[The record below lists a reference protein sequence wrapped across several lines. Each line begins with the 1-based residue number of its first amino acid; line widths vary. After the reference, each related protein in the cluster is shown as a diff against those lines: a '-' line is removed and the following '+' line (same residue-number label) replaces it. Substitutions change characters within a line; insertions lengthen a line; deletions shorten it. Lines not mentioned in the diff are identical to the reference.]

1 MSRGG
6 LGGIASPGAILAW
19 PVSAKTPAALA
30 GQAARLARWV
40 TSRDRGLDPAGVAAG
55 LAARTRFACRAVIT
69 GTSQAELVAGLDAV
83 ATGRAVAAVL
93 TGRAVPEG
101 RTVAFVFPG
110 QGAQW
115 AGMGAE
121 LMESSTVFRD
131 QVQACSDALEPYLDW
146 RVAESLASADR
157 QAPPERVDVLQAE
170 LFTMMVSLAAL
181 WRWHGV
187 EPRAVAGH
195 SQGEIA
201 AAYVAGALSLA
212 DAARIVAVRGRVLA
226 ALAGSGAMAAVA
238 VGADQAGPLI
248 DRWEGRL
255 ELAAV
260 NGPSAVV
267 ISGDPA
273 AVEELVNA
281 CAADGIRARTLP
293 VNYAS
298 HSTRVE
304 PVRDEL
310 LAGLAGIQPRPTAVP
325 FYSAVTGALAEG
337 TLLDAGYWY
346 RNLRERVR
354 FDLAVW
360 QASRDGAAIFI
371 ECSPHPGLLA
381 AIQET
386 VLAPATDGKAAPRP
400 EVVTVGS
407 LRRGDGGQ
415 ARLHVSLA
423 EAFAG
428 GAPVDWRLPATQPAE
443 LPTYAFTERRFW
455 PDPPASAASEADL
468 DRWRYRVRWRPAAE
482 PSGLLAGTWLVIAPL
497 GLQGAEWATD
507 CAAALS
513 GRGAEV
519 NVLAVDPD
527 GSRAEVARL
536 LTGAAD
542 LGGLGGVVS
551 LLAAARQPCPG
562 LPRLT
567 AGTAATMTLIQALGD
582 IECAARLWLVTGQ
595 AIGTGDT
602 DLAADPEQAQIW
614 GIGRVAG
621 LEHPGRWGGIAD
633 LSAIP
638 DAMTWTRLA
647 AVLADGVEDQVAIR
661 PAGIFVRRLVR
672 APLRPVVPARSWRP
686 RGTTMVTGGTT
697 PAGSQLARWLAASGA
712 ASLLLTT
719 NEALPTGSAAALV
732 AELASLGADASIT
745 ACEITDRGDLAGVL
759 AAIPD
764 SQPLTAVFH
773 TAGAPGE
780 AELSTISLPEFA
792 GMLEEKVTGAANLD
806 ELLTGYELDAFVLF
820 SSISAI
826 WGNRGQ
832 AGYAAAD
839 AYLDALAERRRSRG
853 LAATSIA
860 WGPWSEVAV
869 GNQDQAQARS
879 GLGGM
884 ATGPALA
891 VLRKALDHDE
901 TDLVAAEVDWERF
914 LPLFMSGRRWP
925 LFDELSG
932 SAPAPTPG
940 DDASTRQALAKQL
953 AGHAPGEAVR
963 VIENMVLE
971 HVSAVLSLG
980 SAADIMTGRPFKEL
994 GFESVSAVDLRNR
1007 LAAATGLPLA
1017 ATLVFDHPTPADLA
1031 AYLYAE
1037 IGAGTV
1043 SAVAELDRLESYLA
1057 DAAFD
1062 TRERPALV
1070 TRLRTLLARLEE
1082 AERPPRT
1089 AAAAAAGAVA
1099 VAEKMQTASD
1109 DEMFAFIDSELGP
1122 S

>member
-1 MSRGG
+1 M
-6 LGGIASPGAILAW
+6 LAW
-19 PVSAKTPAALA
+19 PVSAKTPAGLA
-30 GQAARLARWV
+30 GQAARLAGWV
-40 TSRDRGLDPAGVAAG
+40 TARPELEPATVAAG
-55 LAARTRFACRAVIT
+55 LARRSRFGFRAVVT
-69 GTSQAELVAGLDAV
+69 ATDRRELLAGLNAL
-83 ATGRAVAAVL
+83 ARGEAAASVL
-93 TGRAVPEG
+93 TGQAVPEQ

-131 QVQACSDALEPYLDW
+131 QVQECSAALDPHLGW
-146 RVAESLASADR
+146 RVAESLASADW
-157 QAPPERVDVLQAE
+157 QVPQERVDVVQAE

-187 EPRAVAGH
+187 EPQAVTGH

-212 DAARIVAVRGRVLA
+212 DAARVVAVRGRVLA

-273 AVEELVNA
+273 AVDELVNS
-281 CAADGIRARTLP
+281 CATDGIRARTLP

-304 PVRDEL
+304 LVRDEL
-310 LAGLAGIQPRPTAVP
+310 LAGLAGIHSRPTAVP
-325 FYSAVTGALAEG
+325 FYSAVTGTRVEG
-337 TLLDAGYWY
+337 TRLDAGYWY
-346 RNLRERVR
+346 RNLRERVS
-354 FDLAVW
+354 FDLAVR
-360 QASRDGAAIFI
+360 QASRDGAGIFI

-386 VLAPATDGKAAPRP
+386 VMTPTAEGEATPRP

-423 EAFAG
+423 EAFVG
-428 GAPVDWRLPATQPAE
+428 GAPVDWRLPATQSAE
-443 LPTYAFTERRFW
+443 LPTYAFTGRRFW
-455 PDPPASAASEADL
+455 PDPPTSAASATDL

-482 PSGLLAGTWLVIAPL
+482 PSGLLAGTWLVIAPP
-497 GLQGAEWATD
+497 GQPGAEWGAS
-507 CAAALS
+507 CADALS
-513 GRGAEV
+513 GRGADV
-519 NVLAVDPD
+519 SVLTVDAD
-527 GSRAEVARL
+527 ASRAQIAAL
-536 LTGAAD
+536 LAGVPD
-542 LGGLGGVVS
+542 LDGLGGVVS
-551 LLAAARQPCPG
+551 LLAAARQPCRG
-562 LPRLT
+562 LPWLT
-567 AGTAATMTLIQALGD
+567 TGTAATMTLIQALGD
-582 IECAARLWLVTGQ
+582 IQCPARLWLVTVQ
-595 AIGTGDT
+595 AVGTGGT
-602 DLAADPEQAQIW
+602 DLAAAPEQAQIW
-614 GIGRVAG
+614 GLGQVAG
-621 LEHPGRWGGIAD
+621 REYPDQWGGIAD
-633 LSAIP
+633 LPAIP

-647 AVLADGVEDQVAIR
+647 AVLAGAAEDQVAIR

-672 APLRPVVPARSWRP
+672 APLGRVMPPRSWHP
-686 RGTTMVTGGTT
+686 RGTIMITGGTT
-697 PAGSQLARWLAASGA
+697 PVGWQLARWLAASGA

-719 NEALPTGSAAALV
+719 SEAVSTGSAAALA
-732 AELASLGADASIT
+732 AELAALGADASIT
-745 ACEITDRGDLAGVL
+745 ACEITDRGDLACVL
-759 AAIPD
+759 AAIPA

-780 AELSTISLPEFA
+780 AELSAVSLPEFA
-792 GMLEEKVTGAANLD
+792 GMLREKVVGAANLD
-806 ELLTGYELDAFVLF
+806 ELLTGYQLDAFVLF
-820 SSISAI
+820 SSVSAI
-826 WGNRGQ
+826 WGSRGR

-853 LAATSIA
+853 LVATSIA
-860 WGPWSEVAV
+860 WGPWSDVAV
-869 GNQDQAQARS
+869 GNQAQDQALRKQPNGS
-879 GLGGM
+879 GPGGM
-884 ATGPALA
+884 APGSALA

-914 LPLFMSGRRWP
+914 LPLLMSARRWP

-932 SAPAPTPG
+932 PTTAETRE
-940 DDASTRQALAKQL
+940 DDASTRQALARQL
-953 AGHAPGEAVR
+953 ADRAPDEAVG
-963 VIENMVLE
+963 VIESMVLE
-971 HVSAVLSLG
+971 HVSAVLGLG
-980 SAADIMTGRPFKEL
+980 STADIMTGRPFREL

-1007 LAAATGLPLA
+1007 LATATGLPLP
-1017 ATLVFDHPTPADLA
+1017 ATLVFDHPTPTDLA

-1037 IGAGTV
+1037 IGSDDGTV
-1043 SAVAELDRLESYLA
+1043 SAAAELDRLERCVA

-1062 TRERPALV
+1062 TRERPVLV
-1070 TRLRTLLARLEE
+1070 ARLRTLLARLDE
-1082 AERPPRT
+1082 AGQPSRT
-1089 AAAAAAGAVA
+1089 AT
-1099 VAEKMQTASD
+1099 VAEKIQTASD
-1109 DEMFAFIDSELGP
+1109 DEMFAFIDGEIGAP
-1122 S
+1122 